1 MAVQFKYIVVGAG
14 MMGAAA
20 ARHLSLEA
28 DGVALIGPKEPENIA
43 RHEGVFASHYD
54 AARITRTIDGNA
66 DWALLANRS
75 IARYEE
81 IARESG
87 VDFYGEVGCLI
98 VGKARGTG
106 FPYIENVCAAAGK
119 LGVETEMLGDA
130 ALVERFPYFAFEG
143 GCEGVFERR
152 NAGYVD
158 PRALVRAQI
167 IAAEKRG
174 VTRFDDVAVS
184 VRDEGGVATVMTKS
198 GQCYTAE
205 KVLVA
210 AGGFSIAEGLLPQW
224 LSMNVYGR
232 TIALFEIPE
241 AELPQYADMPSLIY
255 EPTDPK
261 KHIYL
266 LPPVRYPDGKTYLKI
281 GGEPVNVPLQ
291 TDAEMRAWFRAGG
304 RAQVRDDFSDI
315 IASLIPTIDRARI
328 SMAACVVSYTP
339 SGFPA
344 IGYSGSERIAVLTG
358 GCGTA
363 AKSSDEIGRLGAVL
377 LTAGHVGGQGYE
389 ADFSPVFDA

>member
-1 MAVQFKYIVVGAG
+1 MAAQFKYIVVGAG

-20 ARHLSLEA
+20 ARHLSLKTH
-28 DGVALIGPKEPENIA
+28 GVALIGPKEPEDIA
-43 RHEGVFASHYD
+43 SHQGVFASHYD

-81 IARESG
+81 ISLESG

-98 VGKARGTG
+98 VGKTRGTG
-106 FPYIENVCAAAGK
+106 FPYIENVCAAAQK
-119 LGVETEMLGDA
+119 LGVETEMFDDA
-130 ALVERFPYFAFEG
+130 ALAERFPYFSFES

-152 NAGYVD
+152 NAGYIN
-158 PRALVRAQI
+158 PRELVRAQI

-174 VTRFDDVAVS
+174 VTRFDDITVS
-184 VRDEGGVATVMTKS
+184 VREDGGMATVTTASGKS
-198 GQCYTAE
+198 YTAE

-210 AGGFSIAEGLLPQW
+210 AGGFSIAEGLLPQP

-232 TIALFEIPE
+232 TVALFEIPD
-241 AELPQYADMPSLIY
+241 AELGQYADMPSLIY
-255 EPTDPK
+255 EPADPR

-266 LPPVRYPDGKTYLKI
+266 LPPVRYPNGKTYLKI
-281 GGEPVNVPLQ
+281 GGEPVDIPLR
-291 TDAEMRAWFRAGG
+291 TDAEMREWFRDGG
-304 RAQVRDDFSDI
+304 KPQVRDDFFDI
-315 IASLIPTIDRARI
+315 IGSLIPSIDRTRI
-328 SMAACVVSYTP
+328 SMTACVVSYTP

-344 IGYSGSERIAVLTG
+344 IGYGGSSRIAVLTG
-358 GCGTA
+358 GCGAA

-377 LTAGHVGGQGYE
+377 LTEGNVSGQGYGV
-389 ADFSPVFDA
+389 DFAPVFTR